1 MPSPVPSERVL
12 AARIA
17 AHESW
22 AATPDRSA
30 RTAAARQAFI
40 EKFDRQADP
49 DGVLEPAERT
59 SRAESLRSAHYSRLA
74 LKAAQ
79 ARRKSR
85 ELSDVAEQAEAELSE
100 LSGGAQ

>member
-22 AATPDRSA
+22 AATPDLSA
-30 RTAAARQAFI
+30 RTAAARRAFI
-40 EKFDRQADP
+40 EKFERQADP

-59 SRAESLRSAHYSRLA
+59 RRAESLRSAHYSRLA

-79 ARRKSR
+79 ARRKAR
-85 ELSDVAEQAEAELSE
+85 ELSAVAEQAEAELSE

>member
-74 LKAAQ
+74 LKA
-79 ARRKSR
+79 
-85 ELSDVAEQAEAELSE
+85 EQAEAELSE